1 MPFIFNV
8 SQEDQ
13 IIYVTASGKVTIQD
27 CLDAVLK
34 RAEYAKS
41 LKTFNTLVDMS
52 PATST
57 PPIVEMRKIG
67 SSIIGYKKGIKNRT
81 AIVVKPEDINKA
93 SVICMLVRPFG
104 IRMEA
109 YGDST
114 LAMRYL
120 ETGESWLR

>member
-8 SQEDQ
+8 SHEDH
-13 IIYVTASGKVTIQD
+13 IIYVTASGEITIQD
-27 CLDAVLK
+27 CLEAVSE
-34 RAEYAKS
+34 RAEHAKS
-41 LKTFNTLVDMS
+41 LKTFDTLVDLS
-52 PATST
+52 QATST

-67 SSIIGYKKGIKNRT
+67 SSILGYKTDIKNRT
-81 AIVVKPEDINKA
+81 AIVVKPKDINKA

-109 YGDST
+109 YGDSE

-120 ETGESWLR
+120 KTGESWLR